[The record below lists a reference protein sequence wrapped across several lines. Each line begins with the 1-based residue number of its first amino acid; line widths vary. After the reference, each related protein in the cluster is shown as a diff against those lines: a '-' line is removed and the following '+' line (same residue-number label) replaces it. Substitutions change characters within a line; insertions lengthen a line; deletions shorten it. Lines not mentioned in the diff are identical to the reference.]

1 MLRDYTR
8 EQYSDDVDVRL
19 VHRGTNRT
27 IMSDVGGVYG
37 FEDITIKLDG
47 EAPNFLS
54 ACDQLTSGRFKPT
67 NIDEG
72 PDYPDYFYDAVS
84 SPIRPPGLRAL
95 TDCAPMV
102 AGSSLSETILLPILG
117 TLGLA
122 GPSRSKRQCPNR

>member
-1 MLRDYTR
+1 ML
-8 EQYSDDVDVRL
+8 L

-54 ACDQLTSGRFKPT
+54 ACDQLTSGRFKLT

-84 SPIRPPGLRAL
+84 SPNSASRLAGFDGLRANGGWQL
-95 TDCAPMV
+95 FVRDDIAPDSGDIG
-102 AGSSLSETILLPILG
+102 AGWTVQIKAAVP
-117 TLGLA
+117 
-122 GPSRSKRQCPNR
+122 Q